1 MIPSISKGSQ
11 RQAKPPSNRSRIV
24 RRLSITKNNFR
35 RYWILLIMMLPLT
48 AVIVIDQYIPLTGL
62 VMAFKNVN
70 YVDGMYKSP
79 NVGFKNFE
87 FLFNSGDAWL
97 ITKNTLYYGFVFI
110 VFNLVL
116 AVLIALVLNELRGK
130 FKSRLYQTIFIMP
143 YFLSM
148 VVTSFIVYAFLH
160 PQNGFVNMVLK
171 NLGFESIDWYGAQ
184 GANLWYIILPVVNA
198 WKMVGYNSVIYLAS
212 LLGID
217 KTYYEAAT
225 IDGATKLQ
233 QIRYITLPFIKPV
246 FIVMFLLALG
256 NIMRSDFG
264 MFYQVT
270 RDSGSLYP
278 STQVI
283 DTYVYR
289 SMMTLNNLGMSTA
302 AGLYQS
308 LVGFFMIIGAN
319 LLVRKIDRD
328 SALI

>member
-1 MIPSISKGSQ
+1 MIPLISKGSQ
-11 RQAKPPSNRSRIV
+11 RQATPPANRSRIV
-24 RRLSITKNNFR
+24 RRFSITKNNFR

-48 AVIVIDQYIPLTGL
+48 AVIIIDQYIPLTGL

-160 PQNGFVNMVLK
+160 PQNGFINMMLK
-171 NLGFESIDWYGAQ
+171 NFGFNPIDWYGAQ
-184 GANLWYIILPVVNA
+184 GANLWYIILPIVNA

-256 NIMRSDFG
+256 NVMRSDFG